1 MIVVSNTSPLTNL
14 AAIGQFDLLRRL
26 YGRLHIAHGVWQ
38 ELNAGGE
45 PWPGCDEVAEA
56 DWIEQHAVQNRSLVT
71 ALRRDLDCGEAET
84 IALALELE
92 ANLVLLDEKEGRHAA
107 QRLGLR
113 VVGVVG
119 ILLEAK
125 ANSVVG
131 EIRPHVDALRR
142 TAGVYLSDSVCQRAL
157 TLAGE
162 DDV

>member
-26 YGRLHIAHGVWQ
+26 YGQVHIAEGVWE
-38 ELNAGGE
+38 ELNARDRR
-45 PWPGCDEVAEA
+45 WPGRDEVAA
-56 DWIEQHAVQNRSLVT
+56 ANWIERRPVQNRSLVT
-71 ALRRDLDCGEAET
+71 ALQRDLDRGEAQT

-92 ANLVLLDEKEGRHAA
+92 ADVVFLDEREARRVA

-125 ANSVVG
+125 SSGAIKAV
-131 EIRPHVDALRR
+131 RPHLDSLRHTAGFYLDDALY
-142 TAGVYLSDSVCQRAL
+142 AHAL
-157 TLAGE
+157 LLAGE
-162 DDV
+162 GEG